1 MSNILI
7 TGAGGYIGIPLCSKL
22 LERDH
27 SVTALDRYFF
37 GKSRIV
43 KIAENS
49 RARVVVEDIRDV
61 KPETFEGI
69 DTVIDLAGL
78 SNDASAEIDPAL
90 TRAINFEGGIRM
102 AQIAKTA
109 GVRRYVYGSS
119 ASVYG
124 EGIREGLAENDE
136 CRPQTLYAESKL
148 AVEGALRE
156 LCGPDFETVIL
167 RNATVFG
174 LAPRMRFDLA
184 INIMTLRAWKE
195 RLIYIMGGGDQWR
208 PFIHIN
214 DVVRAFVL
222 AVESD
227 RDKVAGEIFNVGD
240 DEMNFQIRQLAQFVR
255 DIVPNV
261 SVHTIPDDPDRRTYS
276 LSFAKFHQRFRFH
289 AETRV
294 HEGIVE
300 IKQALDRGTITA
312 DDPSSYTLQWYRSL
326 VDWEKR
332 IKDLS
337 LRGRIL

>member
-1 MSNILI
+1 
-7 TGAGGYIGIPLCSKL
+7 
-22 LERDH
+22 
-27 SVTALDRYFF
+27 
-37 GKSRIV
+37 
-43 KIAENS
+43 
-49 RARVVVEDIRDV
+49 
-61 KPETFEGI
+61 
-69 DTVIDLAGL
+69 
-78 SNDASAEIDPAL
+78 
-90 TRAINFEGGIRM
+90 
-102 AQIAKTA
+102 
-109 GVRRYVYGSS
+109 
-119 ASVYG
+119 
-124 EGIREGLAENDE
+124 
-136 CRPQTLYAESKL
+136 
-148 AVEGALRE
+148 
-156 LCGPDFETVIL
+156 
-167 RNATVFG
+167 
-174 LAPRMRFDLA
+174 MRFDLA

-276 LSFAKFHQRFRFH
+276 LSFAKFHQRFGFH

>member
-124 EGIREGLAENDE
+124 EGIREGLAEN
-136 CRPQTLYAESKL
+136 
-148 AVEGALRE
+148 
-156 LCGPDFETVIL
+156 
-167 RNATVFG
+167 
-174 LAPRMRFDLA
+174 
-184 INIMTLRAWKE
+184 
-195 RLIYIMGGGDQWR
+195 
-208 PFIHIN
+208 
-214 DVVRAFVL
+214 
-222 AVESD
+222 
-227 RDKVAGEIFNVGD
+227 
-240 DEMNFQIRQLAQFVR
+240 
-255 DIVPNV
+255 
-261 SVHTIPDDPDRRTYS
+261 
-276 LSFAKFHQRFRFH
+276 
-289 AETRV
+289 
-294 HEGIVE
+294 
-300 IKQALDRGTITA
+300 
-312 DDPSSYTLQWYRSL
+312 
-326 VDWEKR
+326 
-332 IKDLS
+332 
-337 LRGRIL
+337 